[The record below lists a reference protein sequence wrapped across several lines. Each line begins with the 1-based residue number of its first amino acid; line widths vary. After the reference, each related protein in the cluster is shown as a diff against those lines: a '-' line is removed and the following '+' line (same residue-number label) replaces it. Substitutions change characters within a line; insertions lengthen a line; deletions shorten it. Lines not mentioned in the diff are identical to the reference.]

1 MIHDFPLTEW
11 FFYAVRWLYGVLG
24 NSYFLTILIITLI
37 LRLIQVYPDIKSRQT
52 QQKQAALQPEIDK
65 LKKKYADNPQKLNQ
79 EQNKLMKQ
87 NGVGCLA
94 GCLPM
99 LLTLPLFFCFLAAFR
114 FWGYEQTVK
123 LTYETIDNREL
134 AQETYD
140 SFKFLWITN
149 IWQPDSGFAPVVTP
163 ANTVATYG
171 SSASSCSCS
180 GSSKSIGDLVLFHKG
195 YTDLRGNYV
204 SGEQIWQTFLENG
217 LAEGEF
223 GSAEMKLVQ
232 TEESQTKYNELM
244 NIYHKGTNNGWF
256 ILPILA
262 TGFQF
267 LMAWL
272 GQRQTKKQ
280 NPNTTQQPGMNAM
293 MYLFP
298 VMSLFICMSS
308 TSAFSLYWVLS
319 SVFQIISSTI
329 INRLLSKKAQNAGEI
344 IAK

>member
-123 LTYETIDNREL
+123 LTYETIENREL

-163 ANTVATYG
+163 ADTVATYG